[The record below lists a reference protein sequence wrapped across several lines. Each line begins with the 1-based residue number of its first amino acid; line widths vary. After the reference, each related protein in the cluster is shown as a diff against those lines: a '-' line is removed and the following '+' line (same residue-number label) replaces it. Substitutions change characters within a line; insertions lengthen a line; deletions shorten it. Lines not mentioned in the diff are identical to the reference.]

1 METWEE
7 GRENWKCPRVG
18 KRAIEKSWGLRFSS
32 WNFLWSWGFFLS
44 WLSLSW
50 TSSFP
55 SNLVLKYLSLLGLLS
70 YIDRF
75 ESWVF
80 MCAWALPSF
89 GPQVFKIRF
98 FNPIL
103 GLWPSV
109 SLRLESS
116 IQLQSRPLDL
126 LLVLDHLTV
135 GPGIRNSSAM
145 LILIA
150 DTLHLLEGVR
160 RHLYK
165 HAKEH
170 THTHTRTH
178 KKNMQGERIA
188 WNQRGEDIV
197 SRNTQKWIER
207 QKERR
212 TKRTEMN
219 AETENCKEQRDTG
232 AHKARGKKEKM
243 ARERHKEYVEKR
255 NMQDKE

>member
-126 LLVLDHLTV
+126 LLVLDHLTG

-150 DTLHLLEGVR
+150 DTLHLLEAVR
-160 RHLYK
+160 RCLYK
-165 HAKEH
+165 HTKEH
-170 THTHTRTH
+170 THTKMH
-178 KKNMQGERIA
+178 KKICKENCMKSKRGRHRLKKYSKENRKAKWEKNQENRDEC
-188 WNQRGEDIV
+188 WNWKPQ
-197 SRNTQKWIER
+197 
-207 QKERR
+207 R
-212 TKRTEMN
+212 TKRHWGTQS
-219 AETENCKEQRDTG
+219 K
-232 AHKARGKKEKM
+232 GKKRENGQRKAQRICRKEKY
-243 ARERHKEYVEKR
+243 AR
-255 NMQDKE
+255 

>member
-1 METWEE
+1 M
-7 GRENWKCPRVG
+7 N
-18 KRAIEKSWGLRFSS
+18 LQ
-32 WNFLWSWGFFLS
+32 
-44 WLSLSW
+44 
-50 TSSFP
+50 FP

-80 MCAWALPSF
+80 MCARALPSF
-89 GPQVFKIRF
+89 GSQVFKIRF

-126 LLVLDHLTV
+126 LLVWDHLTG

-150 DTLHLLEGVR
+150 DTLHLLEAVR
-160 RHLYK
+160 RRLYK
-165 HAKEH
+165 HTKEH
-170 THTHTRTH
+170 THTHKH
-178 KKNMQGERIA
+178 KKYARRENCMKSKRGRHRLKKYSKVNRKAKREKNQENRDEC
-188 WNQRGEDIV
+188 WNWKPQ
-197 SRNTQKWIER
+197 
-207 QKERR
+207 R
-212 TKRTEMN
+212 TKRHWGTQSM
-219 AETENCKEQRDTG
+219 
-232 AHKARGKKEKM
+232 GKKEKM

-255 NMQDKE
+255 NMHDKE

>member
-1 METWEE
+1 MRRRKGELKMSESKERSNREE
-7 GRENWKCPRVG
+7 LGFKILILQFPLVL
-18 KRAIEKSWGLRFSS
+18 GLLS
-32 WNFLWSWGFFLS
+32 FLV
-44 WLSLSW
+44 SLSW

-89 GPQVFKIRF
+89 GSQVFKSRF

-116 IQLQSRPLDL
+116 IQLQSRHLDL
-126 LLVLDHLTV
+126 LLVLHHLT
-135 GPGIRNSSAM
+135 GRSGIKNSSAM

-160 RHLYK
+160 RPLYK
-165 HAKEH
+165 HTQEY
-170 THTHTRTH
+170 THTCT
-178 KKNMQGERIA
+178 KKHAGERIA
-188 WNQRGEDIV
+188 WNQRGGDID

-219 AETENCKEQRDTG
+219 AEIENHKEQRDTG
-232 AHKARGKKEKM
+232 AHKAWGKKEKM
-243 ARERHKEYVEKR
+243 AQERHKEHVGKR

>member
-18 KRAIEKSWGLRFSS
+18 KRAIENSWGLRVSS

-44 WLSLSW
+44 WLSLSR

-70 YIDRF
+70 YTDRF
-75 ESWVF
+75 EFWVF
-80 MCAWALPSF
+80 MCARALPSF
-89 GPQVFKIRF
+89 GSQVFKTRF

-109 SLRLESS
+109 SRRLESS

-126 LLVLDHLTV
+126 LLVLDHLT
-135 GPGIRNSSAM
+135 GRPGITNSSAM

-160 RHLYK
+160 RRLYK
-165 HAKEH
+165 HTKEH
-170 THTHTRTH
+170 THKHAR
-178 KKNMQGERIA
+178 KNMPGERIA
-188 WNQRGEDIV
+188 WNQRGGDID

-219 AETENCKEQRDTG
+219 AEIENHKEQRDTG
-232 AHKARGKKEKM
+232 AHKAWGKKEKI
-243 ARERHKEYVEKR
+243 AQERHKEYVEKR